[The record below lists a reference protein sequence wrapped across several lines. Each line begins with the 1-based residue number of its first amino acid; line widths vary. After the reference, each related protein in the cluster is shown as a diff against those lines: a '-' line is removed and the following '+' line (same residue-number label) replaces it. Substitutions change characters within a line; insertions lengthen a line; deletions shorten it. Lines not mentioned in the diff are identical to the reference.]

1 MKRTAVLIYQ
11 GFCNFELSVALE
23 MLAMAGKPIT
33 VFAVDKNVVRS
44 EEGLMVLPD
53 ESIDELDVDDY
64 DSLLLT
70 GAADIAEAINN
81 PSVIDF
87 VKAFGERHCIIGAIS
102 IAPLL
107 LVKAG
112 SLAGKRFM
120 AGVNK
125 GEAIEEGFTEAE
137 LCHMVGWDDAI
148 QHPVADGYIRDGNV
162 ITSVAFHFIQWA
174 MAFGRAIGIE
184 VHPKAFGLRE

>member
-1 MKRTAVLIYQ
+1 MKRTAVLIYE

-33 VFAVDKNVVRS
+33 VFAVEKNVVRS
-44 EEGLMVLPD
+44 EEGLRVVP
-53 ESIDELDVDDY
+53 EKCIAELDIEEY

-70 GAADIAEAINN
+70 GAADIAEAVNN

-112 SLAGKRFM
+112 LLAGKRFM
-120 AGVNK
+120 AGATKAEV
-125 GEAIEEGFTEAE
+125 IEEGFPEE
-137 LCHMVGWDDAI
+137 DLRHMVGWDDAVL
-148 QHPVADGYIRDGNV
+148 HPIPNGYMRDGNI

-174 MAFGRAIGIE
+174 MAFGRAVGIE